1 MEQLKSRIE
10 AVLFIAA
17 RVVQIEE
24 IAEILGEP
32 AEQVEEAL
40 LELIMDYSAREGALE
55 IDDENGYILQVKT
68 EHLDIVEK
76 LCPVEL
82 KPAVLK
88 TLTVIALKE
97 PIRQSDLKE
106 LRGGDVY
113 EHVSELVEKGY
124 LVQDERWKSH
134 CTFYEGKISDGSE
147 RKNLSKKTKA
157 RKTEPLLP
165 KSKLDVSK
173 NDTDNIVNIAEP
185 PAPEE
190 RSAREEKI
198 NTYFLDFLTI
208 INEII
213 KLNGVIIMMIAASF
227 KLSINITT
235 KVPTMVVIPESV
247 AAKLARKPSVIMS
260 MSFIILEMR
269 SPCDVVSM

>member
-1 MEQLKSRIE
+1 MEQLKSRVE
-10 AVLFIAA
+10 AVLFITA

-24 IAEILGEP
+24 IAEILNEP

-113 EHVSELVEKGY
+113 EHVSELVEKG
-124 LVQDERWKSH
+124 L
-134 CTFYEGKISDGSE
+134 
-147 RKNLSKKTKA
+147 
-157 RKTEPLLP
+157 
-165 KSKLDVSK
+165 VSK
-173 NDTDNIVNIAEP
+173 TRDKNGRSFNIKTTPKFAEYFKLKGDI
-185 PAPEE
+185 
-190 RSAREEKI
+190 RSLVKTLKI
-198 NTYFLDFLTI
+198 D
-208 INEII
+208 
-213 KLNGVIIMMIAASF
+213 NGV
-227 KLSINITT
+227 K
-235 KVPTMVVIPESV
+235 
-247 AAKLARKPSVIMS
+247 
-260 MSFIILEMR
+260 
-269 SPCDVVSM
+269 D